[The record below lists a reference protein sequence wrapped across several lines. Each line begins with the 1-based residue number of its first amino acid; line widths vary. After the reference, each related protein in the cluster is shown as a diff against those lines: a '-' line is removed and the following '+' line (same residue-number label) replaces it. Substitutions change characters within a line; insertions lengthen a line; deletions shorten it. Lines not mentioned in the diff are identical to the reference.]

1 MRTLTLSTA
10 LILAL
15 ALAAPAVGQSA
26 QAIQGPLTD
35 VGSTD
40 GRTFFVAGE
49 PTAQNGQ
56 ATMWLWHV
64 YHAPQAL
71 GAVQIDARAERLS
84 IDCTARTMTRTR
96 WENYSGAVVQASGDM
111 NSGPLGAAPG
121 NEADRMVAVACG
133 EDYPG
138 KGQGLRFATL
148 EAAIA
153 DFR

>member
-40 GRTFFVAGE
+40 GRTFFVS
-49 PTAQNGQ
+49 T
-56 ATMWLWHV
+56 
-64 YHAPQAL
+64 QAL

-111 NSGPLGAAPG
+111 NSGPLHAAPG
-121 NEADRMVAVACG
+121 NETDRMVAVACG